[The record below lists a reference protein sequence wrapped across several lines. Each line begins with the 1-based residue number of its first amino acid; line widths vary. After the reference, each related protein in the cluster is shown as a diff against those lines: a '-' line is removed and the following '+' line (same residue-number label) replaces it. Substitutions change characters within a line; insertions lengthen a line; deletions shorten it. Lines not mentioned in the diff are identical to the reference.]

1 MSFLLRKCGYAIT
14 LFFDLFAKLGA
25 NFGIYATSKAMHRF
39 NAWLAMIRTRT
50 CSSTHHGE
58 RLGIAFEGRGGC
70 RVVQKACKGRRTV
83 VKRSSDSYAKVAQN
97 PYQGRPTLMQ
107 RSSKNHAKVVQQ
119 FFKVRPTV
127 TRRSPNTYG
136 NVLQQFCKC
145 HETVMQRS
153 SHGYANVTNIMRR
166 LANLHGGNLYS
177 WVE

>member
-1 MSFLLRKCGYAIT
+1 MWLCYHVVLRFVCKAGCELWNLRNEQSNASIQCLARDDPYADVFFYSPWRATGDSFRRK
-14 LFFDLFAKLGA
+14 
-25 NFGIYATSKAMHRF
+25 
-39 NAWLAMIRTRT
+39 
-50 CSSTHHGE
+50 
-58 RLGIAFEGRGGC
+58 RGG

-107 RSSKNHAKVVQQ
+107 RSSKNHANVVQQ
-119 FFKVRPTV
+119 LFKVRPTV

-145 HETVMQRS
+145 NETVMQRS

-177 WVE
+177 WVR